1 MYLTVR
7 ANFGRRF
14 TSSARRTHL
23 SAVLFMAFLCLELQC
38 GTHSH
43 STRAR
48 IVVGG
53 HWETLFARNLWRV
66 CDGAS
71 SGAFCA
77 HAVRRDAVR
86 VDNRAIEARGA
97 EGVVGAEERE
107 SVSARELMLV
117 SASTLPLA
125 AHISSLDLWL

>member
-1 MYLTVR
+1 
-7 ANFGRRF
+7 
-14 TSSARRTHL
+14 
-23 SAVLFMAFLCLELQC
+23 MAFLCLELQC

-86 VDNRAIEARGA
+86 VDNRAIEARGTEGAEGA
-97 EGVVGAEERE
+97 EGVVGAGERE